1 MDSVDDSFDTSD
13 LVHLEGV
20 EEVKIPI
27 EKIKVSSDRHR
38 KEFDKIAE
46 LATSIEEFGL
56 IEPIVIDQQFN
67 LIAGERRLRAHLML
81 GRTEIEAVTMDELDE
96 WHRQALELEENIQR
110 EQLSWPEE
118 VAAKDKIHKLYQEKF
133 GKTTQGSRSGGWSM
147 LDTSEL
153 LGESAG
159 STNMDI
165 QLAEALKK
173 HPELANYESKSTAY
187 KVLKAKQDIDIRRV
201 IASVISEDEAIGD
214 RVKIILGDSREV
226 LKKYDEE
233 TFDFCVTDPPYA
245 VDLDKAVER
254 WWGEVR
260 WVGET
265 YEDEKG
271 QFKLHEEVL
280 SEVYRVL
287 KSGAHCYV
295 FFATSF
301 FTEVKEVLLKVGF
314 NVKSIPL
321 VWIKST
327 SMGPSGNPFTQY
339 GRGYESI
346 FYCAKGSPRKF
357 TKPGVIDVLPFPPPR
372 DRIHPAERP
381 IELLEYLVEVCSVE
395 GEIGLDPFG
404 GSGSLAMACKRTKR
418 RGVIIEK
425 DEAYYT
431 KAWERLKG

>member
-1 MDSVDDSFDTSD
+1 
-13 LVHLEGV
+13 
-20 EEVKIPI
+20 
-27 EKIKVSSDRHR
+27 
-38 KEFDKIAE
+38 
-46 LATSIEEFGL
+46 
-56 IEPIVIDQQFN
+56 
-67 LIAGERRLRAHLML
+67 
-81 GRTEIEAVTMDELDE
+81 
-96 WHRQALELEENIQR
+96 
-110 EQLSWPEE
+110 
-118 VAAKDKIHKLYQEKF
+118 
-133 GKTTQGSRSGGWSM
+133 M

-153 LGESAG
+153 LGESSG
-159 STNMDI
+159 STNMDL
-165 QLAEALKK
+165 QLAEALERN
-173 HPELANYESKSTAY
+173 PELGKYDSKSTAY
-187 KVLKAKQDIDIRRV
+187 KVMKAKHDVEIRRV

-287 KSGAHCYV
+287 KSCAHCYV

-381 IELLEYLVEVCSVE
+381 IELLEYLIEVCSVE

-404 GSGSLAMACKRTKR
+404 GSGSLAMAATPSAR
-418 RGVIIEK
+418 R
-425 DEAYYT
+425 
-431 KAWERLKG
+431 

>member
-1 MDSVDDSFDTSD
+1 MKV
-13 LVHLEGV
+13 L
-20 EEVKIPI
+20 I
-27 EKIKVSSDRHR
+27 EKIKVSADRHR
-38 KEFDKIAE
+38 KEFEKIAE

-110 EQLSWPEE
+110 EQLSWEE
-118 VAAKDKIHKLYQEKF
+118 EIAAKLKIHRLYQDKH

-147 LDTSEL
+147 SDTSEL
-153 LGESAG
+153 LGESTG
-159 STNMDI
+159 TTNMDL
-165 QLAEALKK
+165 QLAEALERDPDLGK
-173 HPELANYESKSTAY
+173 YDSKSTAY
-187 KVLKAKQDIDIRRV
+187 KVLKAKQDTEVRRV
-201 IASVISEDEAIGD
+201 IANVLAADEPVEG

-226 LKKYDEE
+226 LKGYEDES
-233 TFDFCVTDPPYA
+233 FDFCITDPPYA

-271 QFKLHEEVL
+271 QFDLHTEVL
-280 SEVYRVL
+280 SEVFRVL
-287 KSGAHCYV
+287 KRGAHCYV

-301 FTEVKEVLLKVGF
+301 FTEVKEVLLNIGF

-327 SMGPSGNPFTQY
+327 SMGPSGDPYTQY

-381 IELLEYLVEVCSVE
+381 VELLEYLIEVCSVE
-395 GEIGLDPFG
+395 NEIGLDPFG
-404 GSGSLAMACKRTKR
+404 GSGSLAMAAKRKGR
-418 RGVIIEK
+418 RAVVIEK
-425 DEAYYT
+425 DPAYYT

>member
-1 MDSVDDSFDTSD
+1 
-13 LVHLEGV
+13 
-20 EEVKIPI
+20 VKILI
-27 EKIKVSSDRHR
+27 EKIKVSQDRHR
-38 KEFDKIAE
+38 KDFDKIAE

-56 IEPIVIDQQFN
+56 IEPIVIDQDFN
-67 LIAGERRLRAHLML
+67 LIAGERRLRAHVML
-81 GRTEIEAVTMDELDE
+81 GRTEIEAVTISELDE

-110 EQLSWPEE
+110 ENLKWEEE
-118 VAAKDKIHKLYQEKF
+118 VAAKLKIHRLYQERF
-133 GKTTQGSRSGGWSM
+133 GKTTQGSRDGGWSM

-165 QLAEALKK
+165 QLAEALEKN
-173 HPELANYESKSTAY
+173 PELGKYDSKSTAY
-187 KVLKAKQDIDIRRV
+187 KVLKAKQDTAIRRV
-201 IASVISEDEAIGD
+201 IAGVLCEGDETKD
-214 RVKIILGDSREV
+214 RVQIILGDSREV
-226 LKKYDEE
+226 LKKYEDES
-233 TFDFCVTDPPYA
+233 FDFCITDPPYA

-271 QFKLHEEVL
+271 QFGLHEEVL

-287 KSGAHCYV
+287 KPGAHCYV

-301 FTEVKEVLLKVGF
+301 FTEVKELLLKVGF

-321 VWIKST
+321 VWVKST
-327 SMGPSGNPFTQY
+327 SMGPSGDPYTQY

-357 TKPGVIDVLPFPPPR
+357 TKPGVIDVLPFAPPR

-381 IELLEYLVEVCSVE
+381 VELLEYLIEVCSVE
-395 GEIGLDPFG
+395 NELGLDPFG
-404 GSGSLAMACKRTKR
+404 GSGSLAMAAKHTIRKA
-418 RGVIIEK
+418 VVIEK
-425 DEAYYT
+425 DPAYYT

>member
-1 MDSVDDSFDTSD
+1 MKV
-13 LVHLEGV
+13 
-20 EEVKIPI
+20 PI
-27 EKIKVSSDRHR
+27 DKIKVSTDRHR
-38 KEFDKIAE
+38 KDFSKIAE
-46 LATSIEEFGL
+46 LATSIEEYGL
-56 IEPIVIDQQFN
+56 IEPIVITHDFY
-67 LIAGERRLRAHLML
+67 LIAGERRLRAHVML

-96 WHRQALELEENIQR
+96 WHLQALELEENVQR
-110 EQLSWPEE
+110 ENLSWQEE
-118 VAAKDKIHKLYQEKF
+118 IAAKVKIHRLYQERH
-133 GKTTQGSRSGGWSM
+133 GKTTQGSRNGGWSM

-159 STNMDI
+159 STAMDI
-165 QLAEALKK
+165 QLAEALEKN
-173 HPELANYESKSTAY
+173 PELGKNDSKTTAY
-187 KVLKAKQDIDIRRV
+187 KVLKAKQDIEVRRV
-201 IASVISEDEAIGD
+201 VAGVLSEGD
-214 RVKIILGDSREV
+214 SDAARVKIVLGDSREV
-226 LKKYDEE
+226 LKGYEAE
-233 TFDFCVTDPPYA
+233 TFDFCITDPPYA

-280 SEVYRVL
+280 LEVYRVL
-287 KSGAHCYV
+287 KLGAHCYV

-327 SMGPSGNPFTQY
+327 SMGPSGNPYTQY

-357 TKPGVIDVLPFPPPR
+357 TTPGVIDVLPFPPPR

-381 IELLEYLVEVCSVE
+381 VELLEYLIKVCSVE
-395 GEIGLDPFG
+395 NEIGLDPFG
-404 GSGSLAMACKRTKR
+404 GSGSLAMAAKKTGR
-418 RGVIIEK
+418 RAVVIEK